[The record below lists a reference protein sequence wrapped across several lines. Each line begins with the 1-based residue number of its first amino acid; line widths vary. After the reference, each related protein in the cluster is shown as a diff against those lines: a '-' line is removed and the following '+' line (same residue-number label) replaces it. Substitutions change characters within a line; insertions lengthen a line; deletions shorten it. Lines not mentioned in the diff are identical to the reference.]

1 MTLALKDLAGRTIA
15 RANPSYSKVAEWVRL
30 ELAYEFSAL
39 DGDISY
45 DENRECW
52 LVFDEAAAC
61 IVDEAVEAREL
72 LHWFPDA
79 AYYHHD

>member
-15 RANPSYSKVAEWVRL
+15 RANPSWSKVAEWVRS

-39 DGDISY
+39 DSDISY
-45 DENRECW
+45 DEDRERW
-52 LVFDEAAAC
+52 LVFGEEARLVDEAA
-61 IVDEAVEAREL
+61 EAREL

-79 AYYHHD
+79 A